1 MVGASVSSRR
11 VAVALAAVVISSQVF
26 FQEASAQCTKSGDYC
41 GNDQSG
47 PSCCESGNYCQP
59 WNPSYYQCRPNPA
72 KCGVPEVGTDYVGDD
87 LSSFEGMKLPDDCC
101 NKCAETAGCVA
112 YTFDN
117 RGWNGKSQCYLKK
130 GTGTRAS
137 KIGLVSAVVSSASG
151 STCSTKNG
159 DYCGNS
165 RGTYCCPDSTYCQPW
180 NSDFYQCKDIPAKC
194 STQLTDVDFYGSD
207 MGVSFGGYP
216 WDCCDKCSKTSGCVG
231 YTFVNSD
238 PRGPACYLK
247 NGISGR
253 KSSVGAVSGMV
264 NTLHVQS
271 KIRSGAVQ
279 SKAVNLGAWFVSE
292 YWMSWDSPLWK
303 DVPVDTAWRGEYTV
317 MKYLGKAK
325 GTAAFEE
332 HRKTA
337 IAHTGVLNTVRV
349 PVGHWIIRDATTSPG
364 TEADMYAPGGLKY
377 VDTLINDWAL
387 KYNIAVVLSLHAH
400 QGSQNGY
407 ESTSPPVNG
416 ETKWSTSETNIQNS
430 IKFATFLA
438 ARYKDSPAFLGLS
451 LMNEPNPPTDHSA
464 LLRYYSEAYK
474 QIRDTGNK
482 CILFVSPYLSD
493 QGPAGFTNFPTA
505 PAYEN
510 VWNEIHSYFIWGYA
524 DKSEEWIL
532 SNLDIYR
539 EYNVQKI
546 PKENRLT

>member
-26 FQEASAQCTKSGDYC
+26 FQEVSAQCTKSGDYC

-207 MGVSFGGYP
+207 MGRSERP
-216 WDCCDKCSKTSGCVG
+216 CVL
-231 YTFVNSD
+231 SE
-238 PRGPACYLK
+238 

-264 NTLHVQS
+264 TLHVQS

-332 HRKTA
+332 HRKT
-337 IAHTGVLNTVRV
+337 
-349 PVGHWIIRDATTSPG
+349 
-364 TEADMYAPGGLKY
+364 
-377 VDTLINDWAL
+377 
-387 KYNIAVVLSLHAH
+387 
-400 QGSQNGY
+400 
-407 ESTSPPVNG
+407 
-416 ETKWSTSETNIQNS
+416 
-430 IKFATFLA
+430 
-438 ARYKDSPAFLGLS
+438 
-451 LMNEPNPPTDHSA
+451 
-464 LLRYYSEAYK
+464 
-474 QIRDTGNK
+474 
-482 CILFVSPYLSD
+482 
-493 QGPAGFTNFPTA
+493 
-505 PAYEN
+505 
-510 VWNEIHSYFIWGYA
+510 
-524 DKSEEWIL
+524 
-532 SNLDIYR
+532 
-539 EYNVQKI
+539 
-546 PKENRLT
+546 